1 MSIAIDNI
9 WTCVGCEEEFIP
21 RKDKGVLEH
30 FQYVCFECC
39 GGTVEHV
46 LIMLRH
52 EINDILKDVTDVM
65 TKDKLLALVDQI
77 VETQREFYG

>member
-9 WTCVGCEEEFIP
+9 WTCVEEELH

-30 FQYVCFECC
+30 FQYVCFKCC
-39 GGTVEHV
+39 EEQEHV

-52 EINDILKDVTDVM
+52 EINDILRDVTDVM